1 MSRRL
6 PETLIRMIVA
16 PQIWQSLP
24 TLQNAEC
31 LYDRRRSPISLRLPA
46 SSSLTV
52 SPLLSYDLMLM
63 AFVNEPHLVML
74 STSRSLGLAFGC
86 TPAWWSISLLR

>member
-16 PQIWQSLP
+16 PQTWQSLP

-31 LYDRRRSPISLRLPA
+31 LYDRRRSPISFRFKA
-46 SSSLTV
+46 SPSLTV

-63 AFVNEPHLVML
+63 LFVSDPHLVMF
-74 STSRSLGLAFGC
+74 SESRSLGLVLGC
-86 TPAWWSISLLR
+86 TPA